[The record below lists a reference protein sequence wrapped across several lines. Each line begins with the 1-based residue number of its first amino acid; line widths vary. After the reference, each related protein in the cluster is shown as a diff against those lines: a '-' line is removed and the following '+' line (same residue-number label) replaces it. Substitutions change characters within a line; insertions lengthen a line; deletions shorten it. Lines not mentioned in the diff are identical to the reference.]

1 MKKKIFI
8 GILIVL
14 IAIIPV
20 VWYVFTVTFDNT
32 ADVKPDFKVE
42 ASAMLGEFIQNE
54 KAANAKYVEKVVE
67 VTGSIT
73 AIEKAD
79 STFNI
84 KMEDDSTGSYLIFAF
99 QPDQK
104 DLLNKLKPMQE
115 IVVRASCSGGIYSE
129 ILEAHSIS
137 FKRSI
142 IVNQ

>member
-8 GILIVL
+8 GLLVVFI
-14 IAIIPV
+14 IAVPI
-20 VWYVFTVTFDNT
+20 VWYIFTLKFDNT
-32 ADVKPDFKVE
+32 ADVKPDFKVN
-42 ASAMLGEFIQNE
+42 ATSMLMEFMQND
-54 KAANAKYVEKVVE
+54 KAANVKYLEKVVE

-79 STFNI
+79 SIFNV
-84 KMEDDSTGSYLIFAF
+84 KMEDESTGSYLIFAF

-115 IVVRASCSGGIYSE
+115 VVVRASCSGGIYSE

>member
-1 MKKKIFI
+1 MKKKIVI
-8 GILIVL
+8 GILILL
-14 IAIIPV
+14 IALIPV

-32 ADVKPDFKVE
+32 ADVKPDFKVQS
-42 ASAMLGEFIQNE
+42 SAMLGEFIQND
-54 KAANAKYVEKVVE
+54 KVANAKYTEKVVE

-99 QPDQK
+99 QPDQTK
-104 DLLNKLKPMQE
+104 LLSGLKANQQ
-115 IVVRASCSGGIYSE
+115 IVVRGSCSGGVYSE
-129 ILEAHSIS
+129 ILEAHTIS

-142 IVNQ
+142 IVN